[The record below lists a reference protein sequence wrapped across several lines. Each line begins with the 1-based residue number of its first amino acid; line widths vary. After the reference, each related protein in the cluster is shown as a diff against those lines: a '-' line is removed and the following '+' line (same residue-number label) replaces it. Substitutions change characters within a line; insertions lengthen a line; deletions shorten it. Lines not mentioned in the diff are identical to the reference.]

1 MKKKQIKI
9 GKGQKNNSSQKSP
22 DDSEAKDQTPS
33 SKLKKISQKKGDHA
47 GFPIVGMGASAG
59 GLEAFEKFFIHMPPN
74 RGIAFV
80 LIPHLAPTHA
90 SILTDLLGRYTKMN
104 VVEVK
109 DGMKIEPN
117 SVYVIP
123 PNKVMSIHDGIFKL
137 SKPEE
142 PHGLRM
148 PIDSFFRSLAAD
160 RKEKAICIILSG
172 SGSDGTLG
180 LKAISEAGGLSIVQ
194 EPATA
199 QYDGMPKSAIDTGLV
214 DFILPV
220 EKMPEQLMTYVKY
233 VHPKKVKKVPIAL
246 DKDSKL
252 LKDIIMTLRTKTGHD
267 FSLYKKST
275 ILRRITRR
283 MNIHD
288 ITDTALYLRYLQE
301 HPDEV
306 KMLLKEFLIS
316 VTSFFRESEAFG
328 VLKKKIFPMLLKN
341 KPENYTIRVWVPGCA
356 TGEEAYSVAI
366 ILKEYIEEHRRNF
379 RIQIFGT
386 DIDED
391 AIATARAGIYPSNIS
406 IDVNQERLR
415 RFFVKEDNTYRI
427 KKDIRESV
435 IYAVQD
441 VTRDAPFTKMDLISC
456 RNLLIYFDTELQNK
470 ILPLFHYSL
479 NPDGVLFLGP
489 SESIGGHTNLFTT
502 LDKKWKFFKCR
513 KTVSLPR
520 AIIHPEPALIHGDI
534 SVSMKPEVRKTAEA
548 GIEEIAQKILLKKF
562 TPPCVIID
570 EKGDILYIHGRTGK
584 YLEPAR
590 GRATLNIVDMAREGL
605 QFELLSTIRT
615 ITSRRKEVT
624 YEGLQVKTNGGVQ
637 AVNLIVKPIDEP
649 EVKQKLFLV
658 VFEDVLPVRQGK
670 AGREKSKQGQKYD
683 KRISSLGREL
693 QYTKGKLK
701 DTIEEQQAYMEE
713 LKSANEEMQSTN
725 EELQSTN
732 EELETSKEE
741 LQSVNEELITVN
753 SELQS
758 KIDQLSRSESDMKN
772 LLDNIKAGIIYLDG
786 NLHIKRFNMEATRVF
801 NMIKTD
807 IGRPILDIVSGLTY
821 ENFIADAQEVL
832 DKLIPKKIEVQTK
845 DKNWYLMQII
855 PYRTLENVIDGVVVT
870 FTDVNAVKHAE
881 EKGRQREL
889 NITQIALK
897 YVEAIVET
905 VREPLVVLDS
915 DLRVISANQSFYK
928 IFRVDKAETVG
939 RHIYELGNRQWD
951 IPELRKLLE
960 RILPENNFFENFKV
974 THNFLDIGEKTMLL
988 NARRIIHKGVGTQMI
1003 LLAIE
1008 DITGQKS

>member
-1 MKKKQIKI
+1 MEKE
-9 GKGQKNNSSQKSP
+9 KGHSP
-22 DDSEAKDQTPS
+22 DKSSENRQVKDQNRS
-33 SKLKKISQKKGDHA
+33 SKRRKIPPGKEVHA
-47 GFPIVGMGASAG
+47 DFPVVGIGASAG
-59 GLEAFEKFFIHMPPN
+59 GLEAFEKFFIHMPPDS
-74 RGIAFV
+74 GIAFV
-80 LIPHLAPTHA
+80 LIPHLDPTHA
-90 SILTDLLGRYTKMN
+90 SMLTDLLGRYTKMN

-117 SVYVIP
+117 GVYVIP
-123 PNKVMSIHDGIFKL
+123 PNKIMSIYNESFKL

-180 LKAISEAGGLSIVQ
+180 LKAISEAGGLSMVQ

-199 QYDGMPKSAIDTGLV
+199 QYNGMPKSAIDTGIV

-220 EKMPEQLMTYVKY
+220 EKMPEQLRTYVKY
-233 VHPKKVKKVPIAL
+233 VHPKKKKRAPVIP
-246 DKDSKL
+246 DKDSAL
-252 LKDIIMTLRTKTGHD
+252 LRNIIMTLRVKTGHD

-288 ITDTALYLRYLQE
+288 IADTAHYLRYLQE

-316 VTSFFRESEAFG
+316 VTSFFRESEAFE
-328 VLKKKIFPMLLKN
+328 VLKKKILPMLLRN
-341 KPENYTIRVWVPGCA
+341 KSENYTIRVWVPGCA
-356 TGEEAYSVAI
+356 TGEEAYSIAI
-366 ILKEYIEEHRRNF
+366 VFKEYVEELRRSF

-406 IDVNQERLR
+406 IDVDPERLR
-415 RFFVKEDNTYRI
+415 RFFMKEDNAYRI

-435 IYAVQD
+435 IFAVQD
-441 VTRDAPFTKMDLISC
+441 VTRDAPFTRIDLISC

-470 ILPLFHYSL
+470 ILPIFHYSL

-489 SESIGGHTNLFTT
+489 SESIGGHTNLFTI

-513 KTVSLPR
+513 KTVSSAR
-520 AIIHPEPALIHGDI
+520 AIMLPEPALIHGAI
-534 SVSMKPEVRKTAEA
+534 PVNAKPEARKTAEA
-548 GIEEIAQKILLKKF
+548 SIEEIAQKILLKKF

-605 QFELLSTIRT
+605 QFELLSTIRD
-615 ITSRRKEVT
+615 ITSRRKEII

-637 AVNLIVKPIDEP
+637 TINLIMKPIDEP

-658 VFEDVLPVRQGK
+658 VFEDVPPVKYGK
-670 AGREKSKQGQKYD
+670 AGGKKSRQGQKDD
-683 KRISSLGREL
+683 KRISALDREL

-758 KIDQLSRSESDMKN
+758 KIDQLSRSESDMRN

-801 NMIKTD
+801 NMIKID
-807 IGRPILDIVSGLTY
+807 VGRPSGILS
-821 ENFIADAQEVL
+821 
-832 DKLIPKKIEVQTK
+832 
-845 DKNWYLMQII
+845 
-855 PYRTLENVIDGVVVT
+855 
-870 FTDVNAVKHAE
+870 
-881 EKGRQREL
+881 
-889 NITQIALK
+889 
-897 YVEAIVET
+897 
-905 VREPLVVLDS
+905 
-915 DLRVISANQSFYK
+915 
-928 IFRVDKAETVG
+928 
-939 RHIYELGNRQWD
+939 
-951 IPELRKLLE
+951 
-960 RILPENNFFENFKV
+960 RILPMRISLRI
-974 THNFLDIGEKTMLL
+974 H
-988 NARRIIHKGVGTQMI
+988 RRYSIR
-1003 LLAIE
+1003 
-1008 DITGQKS
+1008 